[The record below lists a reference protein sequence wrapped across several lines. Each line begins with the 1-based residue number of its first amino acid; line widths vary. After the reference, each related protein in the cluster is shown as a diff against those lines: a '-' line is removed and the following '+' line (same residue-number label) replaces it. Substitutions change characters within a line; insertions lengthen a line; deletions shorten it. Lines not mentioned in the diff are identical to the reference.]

1 MYDAR
6 TKIDE
11 LTNVLVLAK
20 MADAKGQ
27 RDALVR
33 MVEEIHMQSV
43 ILLREIR
50 RPTQASAKIYDLA
63 RERGV
68 RAQAHA

>member
-11 LTNVLVLAK
+11 LTSVLVLAK
-20 MADAKGQ
+20 VADAKGQ
-27 RDALVR
+27 RDALIR
-33 MVEEIHMQSV
+33 MVEEIHMQTV

-63 RERGV
+63 RERGA

>member
-1 MYDAR
+1 MYDAGK
-6 TKIDE
+6 KIEE
-11 LTNVLVLAK
+11 LATVLVMAK
-20 MADAKGQ
+20 IADAKGQ

-33 MVEEIHMQSV
+33 MVEELHMQSV

-50 RPTQASAKIYDLA
+50 RPMQASATIYDLA
-63 RERGV
+63 KERGV